1 MRRVARI
8 GRADY
13 IASMTTES
21 SPRTR
26 AVNADVRLRAQRA
39 DPSRRRVLQAGGAIA
54 AAGLA
59 AAPALAEDT
68 AGNPFRD
75 RFQSFRQTFRVEPD
89 PEEAKRILRNIVR
102 GREPVPGLVDLTAP
116 DIAENGNVVP
126 ITFRVHCSMAE
137 NDRPE
142 VVHVLAMGNPFPE
155 VATYHFTPQSGR
167 AEIAMRCRMRQ
178 TADLVIAAEMVDG
191 SLGIARSR
199 VNVTLGACS

>member
-1 MRRVARI
+1 MGFPRPTRRV
-8 GRADY
+8 
-13 IASMTTES
+13 
-21 SPRTR
+21 
-26 AVNADVRLRAQRA
+26 
-39 DPSRRRVLQAGGAIA
+39 VLGAGGVLA
-54 AAGLA
+54 AAGLVSPSVSA
-59 AAPALAEDT
+59 DDA

-89 PEEAKRILRNIVR
+89 PEEANRILRNILR
-102 GREPVPGLVDLTAP
+102 GRTPQSGLVELTAP

-126 ITFRVHCSMAE
+126 ITFRVHCSMSD

-142 VVHVLAMGNPFPE
+142 IVHVLAMGNPFPE

-178 TADLVIAAEMVDG
+178 TADLVVVADMVDDRVG
-191 SLGIARSR
+191 MAASR

>member
-1 MRRVARI
+1 
-8 GRADY
+8 
-13 IASMTTES
+13 MTTDS
-21 SPRTR
+21 LPRNR
-26 AVNADVRLRAQRA
+26 AVDADVRRWACGGG
-39 DPSRRRVLQAGGAIA
+39 PSRRRVLQAGGAVA
-54 AAGLA
+54 AAGLTA
-59 AAPALAEDT
+59 GPVLADDT

-102 GREPVPGLVDLTAP
+102 GREPVPGLVELTAP

-126 ITFRVHCSMAE
+126 ITFRVHCSMTGD
-137 NDRPE
+137 DRPE

-191 SLGIARSR
+191 SLGISRSR